1 MTNFTDIKKLT
12 LMRAASE
19 ALKNPYPKDT
29 KTVYAA
35 AVLTSKGNIYA
46 SAQYFSDTYSLTLHA
61 EQAALAHA
69 AAHGEGEIVAIATT
83 SNEPK
88 GEWSYP
94 CHMCKQLLWES
105 RIRSGLPMLI
115 INFDQNGR
123 NEELYL
129 DEMMQ
134 FPWPARTQQHCFKL
148 ALS

>member
-1 MTNFTDIKKLT
+1 MDIPIKAKQSLIK
-12 LMRAASE
+12 AATE
-19 ALKNPYPKDT
+19 ALQNPYPKNT

-35 AVLTSKGNIYA
+35 AVLTNQGNIYA

-69 AAHGEGEIVAIATT
+69 AAHGEGEIIAIATT
-83 SNEPK
+83 SNEPS
-88 GEWSYP
+88 GQWSYP

-105 RIRSGLPMLI
+105 QIRSGLPMLV

-123 NEELYL
+123 VEELHL

-134 FPWPARTQQHCFKL
+134 YPWPTRAK
-148 ALS
+148 

>member
-1 MTNFTDIKKLT
+1 MTNFTDIQKQSLIQ
-12 LMRAASE
+12 AATE
-19 ALKNPYPKDT
+19 VLKNPYPKDT

-83 SNEPK
+83 SNEPE

-105 RIRSGLPMLI
+105 RIRSGVLMQV

-123 NEELYL
+123 IEELNL

-134 FPWPARTQQHCFKL
+134 FPWPAHTK
-148 ALS
+148 

>member
-1 MTNFTDIKKLT
+1 
-12 LMRAASE
+12 MRAAAE

-83 SNEPK
+83 SDEPK

-94 CHMCKQLLWES
+94 CHMCTTFVGES
-105 RIRSGLPMLI
+105 NSLRAAHA
-115 INFDQNGR
+115 D
-123 NEELYL
+123 Y
-129 DEMMQ
+129 Q
-134 FPWPARTQQHCFKL
+134 F
-148 ALS
+148 